1 MVNKNVYEVHFVG
14 QDYQPISNA
23 VRSMKIMRDGEE
35 YIITSDANILLKD
48 NNNKQSDQKIARE
61 IINRFLNDIAPNGY
75 CTNDTIFINSSQGKS
90 KKLYDEYFGP
100 VDNKGY
106 FCGVVGV
113 IRKSIR
119 FCINDED
126 EDKLLH
132 VTLQIKSRLDVD
144 ENKKISKPFFLSTML
159 LTDKVK
165 LSNNTI
171 PSNEDEIFDYLLL
184 FWFKEQLKK
193 ARLKGYYK
201 TYRRFDNNDDRVKG
215 TIDIARHIRTN
226 MGQKNG
232 RIAYTYRENTINNY
246 LNQLIVAA
254 YYHLKNKYYDLV
266 MDNFDSNNDLKNVI
280 NYLSN
285 ETEFSSANVKSI
297 LKNNLKA
304 ISHPYFTEY
313 EDLRLICLRI
323 LRDEGI
329 SIFDGESGNDT
340 QGILFYL
347 PELWEKFLYN
357 KLIIKALPEGIK
369 AEPQYQILNFGY
381 KKENESSFSYEQL
394 TYPDYVFLD
403 KEKPFMILDAKCK
416 PKWEDAAKGGS
427 VSDVMED
434 YNKCIR
440 DMVAANSHATG
451 VIFPTNHSYEKDEL
465 DRTLCHRISKFNNSD
480 FFYTIPVVVPYVEE
494 ETLYSV
500 WNNEFEGIIQEEID
514 IIKKIV
520 QNEVEFVKNN
530 VEVFEKIK
538 R

>member
-1 MVNKNVYEVHFVG
+1 MVNKDVYEVHFVG
-14 QDYQPISNA
+14 QDYQPISDA
-23 VRSMKIMRDGEE
+23 ASSMKIMLDEEE

-48 NNNKQSDQKIARE
+48 NNKSDRKIARQ
-61 IINRFLNDIAPNGY
+61 IIDCFLKDIAPDGY
-75 CTNDTIFINSSQGKS
+75 CANNTVFINSSQGKS

-100 VDNKGY
+100 ADDKGY

-113 IRKSIR
+113 IRKSIK
-119 FCINDED
+119 FCINDDGE
-126 EDKLLH
+126 EQLFN

-144 ENKKISKPFFLSTML
+144 ENNEISKPFFLSTML

-171 PSNEDEIFDYLLL
+171 PSSEDEIFDYLLL
-184 FWFKEQLKK
+184 FWFKEQLQK

-215 TIDIARHIRTN
+215 TLDIARHIRLN

-232 RIAYTYRENTINNY
+232 LIAYTYRENTINNY
-246 LNQLIVAA
+246 LNLLIVAA
-254 YYHLKNKYYDLV
+254 YNHLKNKYYDLV
-266 MDNFDSNNDLKNVI
+266 MDNFDDNNELRSVI
-280 NYLSN
+280 DYLSS
-285 ETEFSSANVKSI
+285 ETEFSNTNVKSI

-313 EDLRLICLRI
+313 EELRLICLRI
-323 LRDEGI
+323 LREEGI
-329 SIFDGESGNDT
+329 SIFDAESGNDT

-347 PELWEKFLYN
+347 PELWEKFLED
-357 KLIIKALPEGIK
+357 KLISKALPEGIGVRSQFK
-369 AEPQYQILNFGY
+369 IYNFGY
-381 KKENESSFSYEQL
+381 KKENENTFSYEQL
-394 TYPDYVFLD
+394 TKPDYVFFD
-403 KEKPFMILDAKCK
+403 KDKPFMILDAKCK
-416 PKWEDAAKGGS
+416 PKWEDAAKEGS

-451 VIFPTNHSYEKDEL
+451 VIFPTNQRYEKDEL
-465 DRTLCHRISKFNNSD
+465 NRILCHRISKFNDSD

-494 ETLYSV
+494 ENLYSD
-500 WNNEFEGIIQEEID
+500 WNNEFEKTIQEEIS

-520 QNEVEFVKNN
+520 QDEVEFAKNN
-530 VEVFEKIK
+530 ADIFEKIK